1 MLAEENCVFF
11 LIGHCSNKDQCKD
24 SHKVKNCPYKGCNP
38 QMCHL
43 RHPPVCKMWSF
54 NVCPYETTCNHLH
67 FFPQSSNTQ
76 VVENETILFNL
87 TSLNDKEE
95 NVDRTKDLVQN
106 LTKEKEENEKEL
118 KINLCEANEK
128 IKVLE
133 QHSID
138 TKEIYEANIKVA
150 EEKILQLEKEEE
162 RLSTE
167 LAIQEDDLFDQQD
180 TNEKLTKKLK
190 SLKKKRMETDE
201 TLTEAKETIENLQK
215 ELTNMKETLINKD
228 KEIIESVESFK
239 TERVFQATKENVQE
253 KEEKIN
259 CLEGENHKM
268 SMRVDELETEAKR
281 VLMELKSFVQELNN
295 LENGVGDLFV
305 KQGPQNSLALENFM
319 IEVKYLES
327 RLGSKIL

>member
-11 LIGHCSNKDQCKD
+11 LIGHCSNKHQCKD

-76 VVENETILFNL
+76 VVETETILFNL

-281 VLMELKSFVQELNN
+281 VLMELKSFVQELNK

>member
-1 MLAEENCVFF
+1 MLDDELCVFF

-24 SHKVKNCPYKGCNP
+24 SHKVRNCPFKGCNP

-319 IEVKYLES
+319 IEVNYLES

>member
-1 MLAEENCVFF
+1 MLDEELCVFF

-24 SHKVKNCPYKGCNP
+24 SHKVRNCPFKGCNP

-190 SLKKKRMETDE
+190 SLKKKRMENDE
-201 TLTEAKETIENLQK
+201 ILTEAKETIENLQK
-215 ELTNMKETLINKD
+215 ELTNMHETLINKD

-281 VLMELKSFVQELNN
+281 VLMELKSFVQELNK

-319 IEVKYLES
+319 IEVNYLES

>member
-1 MLAEENCVFF
+1 M
-11 LIGHCSNKDQCKD
+11 G
-24 SHKVKNCPYKGCNP
+24 
-38 QMCHL
+38 
-43 RHPPVCKMWSF
+43 
-54 NVCPYETTCNHLH
+54 
-67 FFPQSSNTQ
+67 
-76 VVENETILFNL
+76 
-87 TSLNDKEE
+87 
-95 NVDRTKDLVQN
+95 DLGQN

-201 TLTEAKETIENLQK
+201 TLTEAN
-215 ELTNMKETLINKD
+215 
-228 KEIIESVESFK
+228 ESVETFK

-259 CLEGENHKM
+259 CLEG
-268 SMRVDELETEAKR
+268 
-281 VLMELKSFVQELNN
+281 
-295 LENGVGDLFV
+295 
-305 KQGPQNSLALENFM
+305 
-319 IEVKYLES
+319 
-327 RLGSKIL
+327 

>member
-24 SHKVKNCPYKGCNP
+24 SHKVKNCPFKGCNP

-239 TERVFQATKENVQE
+239 TEMVFQVTKENVQE

-259 CLEGENHKM
+259 CLEGEKHKM

-281 VLMELKSFVQELNN
+281 VLMELKSFVQELNK

>member
-1 MLAEENCVFF
+1 MLDDELCVFF

-24 SHKVKNCPYKGCNP
+24 SHKVRNCPFKGCNP

-95 NVDRTKDLVQN
+95 NVDRTKDLVKN

-281 VLMELKSFVQELNN
+281 VLMELKSFVQELNK

-319 IEVKYLES
+319 IEICNF
-327 RLGSKIL
+327 RLQIL

>member
-1 MLAEENCVFF
+1 
-11 LIGHCSNKDQCKD
+11 
-24 SHKVKNCPYKGCNP
+24 
-38 QMCHL
+38 
-43 RHPPVCKMWSF
+43 MWSF

-162 RLSTE
+162 RLSTK

-201 TLTEAKETIENLQK
+201 ILTEAKETIENLQK

-319 IEVKYLES
+319 IEVNYLES
-327 RLGSKIL
+327 RLG

>member
-1 MLAEENCVFF
+1 
-11 LIGHCSNKDQCKD
+11 
-24 SHKVKNCPYKGCNP
+24 
-38 QMCHL
+38 
-43 RHPPVCKMWSF
+43 MWSF

-268 SMRVDELETEAKR
+268 SMRVDEFETEAKR

>member
-1 MLAEENCVFF
+1 MLDEENCVFF

-24 SHKVKNCPYKGCNP
+24 SHQVRNCPFKGCNP

-281 VLMELKSFVQELNN
+281 VLMELKKFIKELNK
-295 LENGVGDLFV
+295 LENGIGDLFV

-319 IEVKYLES
+319 IEVNYLES